1 MTQPSSESEHAAF
14 RAALRDGRVT
24 LVRAKPRWRD
34 RLDGIMPQLA
44 ITPAFLAALLLMVGS
59 VLWTVYLSFTNA
71 TLMPSYE
78 FAGLISYEKLW
89 ANPRWILAYTNLFI
103 FSVLYIGLTL
113 ACGLGL
119 AVLMDQNI
127 RGEAFYRSILL
138 YPMAISLVVTG
149 TVWRWLFNPGTGI
162 ESFVRNLGWEN
173 FDFDWIVQK
182 DKAIYVIVFTAIWQG
197 SGFIMVLLLAGL
209 RSVDANIVKAA
220 QIDGA
225 PMSMIYRRIIFPAI
239 GPIFLSCFIIL
250 LQHAVKTYE
259 LVTALTSGGPGTATT
274 VPALFVFDVFYARG
288 QIGQGAAGAV
298 MMMVALLIFL
308 IPFNIYQRL
317 RRRHEG

>member
-1 MTQPSSESEHAAF
+1 MTDIPSTDEHQRF
-14 RAALRDGRVT
+14 RADLAAGRVQ
-24 LVRAKPRWRD
+24 LQRVKPRLRD
-34 RLDGIMPQLA
+34 RLNTYMPQLA
-44 ITPAFLAALLLMVGS
+44 ITPAFLAALFLMIGA

-78 FAGLISYEKLW
+78 FAGLISYEKLF
-89 ANPRWILAYTNLFI
+89 ANPRWALAYTNLLI
-103 FSVLYIGLTL
+103 FSVLYISLTL

-127 RGEAFYRSILL
+127 RGEALFRSILL

-162 ESFVRNLGWEN
+162 EAFVRGLGWTN

-209 RSVDANIVKAA
+209 RSVDNNIVKAA

-225 PMSMIYRRIIFPAI
+225 PMSMIYRRIIFPMMA
-239 GPIFLSCFIIL
+239 PIFLSCLIIL

-259 LVTALTSGGPGTATT
+259 LVGALTSGGPGTATT
-274 VPALFVFDVFYARG
+274 VPAMFVFDVFYARG

-298 MMMVALLIFL
+298 MMMLALLIFL
-308 IPFNIYQRL
+308 IPFNIYQRF
-317 RRRHEG
+317 RRKNEG

>member
-1 MTQPSSESEHAAF
+1 MTDPTAAGSA
-14 RAALRDGRVT
+14 RSVPGVPVRTTYIRQKPALRDRVNS
-24 LVRAKPRWRD
+24 
-34 RLDGIMPQLA
+34 IMPQLA
-44 ITPAFLAALLLMVGS
+44 ITPAFLAALILMIGS

-78 FAGLISYEKLW
+78 LAGLISYEKLW
-89 ANPRWILAYTNLFI
+89 ANPRWILAYTNLII
-103 FSVLYIGLTL
+103 FSVLYISLTL

-127 RGEAFYRSILL
+127 RGEAFFRSVLL

-149 TVWRWLFNPGTGI
+149 TVWRWLFNPGTGVQA
-162 ESFVRNLGWEN
+162 FVRHLGWESFN
-173 FDFDWIVQK
+173 FDWIVNPNR
-182 DKAIYVIVFTAIWQG
+182 AIYVVVFTAIWQG

-209 RSVDANIVKAA
+209 RSVDNNVVKAA

-225 PMSMIYRRIIFPAI
+225 SMGMIYRRIIFPMI
-239 GPIFLSCFIIL
+239 TPIFLSCLIIL

-259 LVTALTSGGPGTATT
+259 LVSALTSGGPGTATT
-274 VPALFVFDVFYARG
+274 VPAMFVFDVFYARG

-298 MMMVALLIFL
+298 MMLCALLIFF

-317 RRRHEG
+317 RRRTAG

>member
-1 MTQPSSESEHAAF
+1 MTDATAAPKSESF
-14 RAALRDGRVT
+14 RASTSLQRQKPRLRDRV
-24 LVRAKPRWRD
+24 D
-34 RLDGIMPQLA
+34 SMMPLLA
-44 ITPAFLAALLLMVGS
+44 ITPAFLAALFLMIGS

-103 FSVLYIGLTL
+103 FSVLYISLTL
-113 ACGLGL
+113 AAGLGL

-127 RGEAFYRSILL
+127 RGEAFFRSILL

-149 TVWRWLFNPGTGI
+149 TVWRWLFNPGTGV
-162 ESFVRNLGWEN
+162 EAFVRNLGWES
-173 FDFDWIVQK
+173 FDFDWIVDK
-182 DKAIYVIVFTAIWQG
+182 DRAIYVIVFTAIWQG

-209 RSVDANIVKAA
+209 RSVDNNVVKAA

-225 PMSMIYRRIIFPAI
+225 SMGMIYRRVIFPMI
-239 GPIFLSCFIIL
+239 TPIFISCLIIL
-250 LQHAVKTYE
+250 LQHAVRTFE
-259 LVTALTSGGPGTATT
+259 LVSAMTSGGPGTATT
-274 VPALFVFDVFYARG
+274 VPAMFIFDVFYARG

-298 MMMVALLIFL
+298 MMMCALLFFF
-308 IPFNIYQRL
+308 IPFNIYQRF
-317 RRRHEG
+317 RRKYAG